1 MIVVVSSHRI
11 AMHIQGVQKI
21 EIIFI
26 IAILTRFTI
35 FETPCT
41 WGSDKSE

>member
-1 MIVVVSSHRI
+1 MMIVVVSSHRI

-26 IAILTRFTI
+26 IAILTSFTL
-35 FETPCT
+35 FEDTLYLRQ
-41 WGSDKSE
+41 